1 MTNKLN
7 NVKRTYYFGN
17 QLSEGSRND
26 VNLLGGKGANL
37 AEMTSIGLSV
47 PPGFTITTTTCAE
60 YYQSDGKLPKGLQG
74 SIRLNMTRLEKE
86 TGKKFG
92 DDDNPLLVS
101 VRSGAAV
108 SMPGM
113 LDTILNLGL
122 TDQSVI
128 GLGLQTGNRRFALD
142 AYRRLINM
150 FGNVVMG
157 VEHEHFEDV
166 FTRIKQQYGV
176 TEDADLNEE
185 GLEKLITA
193 YKKVYKQHSDET
205 FPQAPHG
212 QLEKAVEAVFQS
224 WNTPRA
230 QTYRKIN
237 NIRGLIGTAAN
248 IQSMV
253 FGNMGNDSG
262 TGVAFTRDPTTGKNA
277 FYGEFLINAQGEDV
291 VAGIRTPQPVA
302 RMKKWRPEIYEQL
315 LKVKHILETHY
326 KDMQDI
332 EFTIEKSVLY
342 ILQTRTGKRTG
353 AAAVKIAVDMVKENL
368 INQKDALLRVPAN
381 DLNQILLPSFDHK
394 AKRNVLATGLP
405 ASPGA
410 ASGYPVFSADE
421 AVEQS
426 ENGQPVILVR
436 RETSPEDIHG
446 MHVAEAILTSTGGS
460 TSHAAV
466 VARGWGKCC
475 VTGVSELI
483 IDSKRKTLTIKDKII
498 TPADII
504 SIDGSNGEIMLGEV
518 AMQPPTFTSEFKTL
532 MGWADRTRK
541 LVIRTNADT
550 PMDAAMAME
559 FGAEGIGLC
568 RTEHMFFGEN
578 RIAAMRE
585 MILAEDETAR
595 RAALKKLLPF
605 QRRDFE
611 GIFSTMRG
619 LPVTVRL
626 LDPPLHEFLPED
638 VKLQRRLARS
648 MKVSVD
654 RIIRRVNQLH
664 EVNPMLGHRG
674 CRLTVTY
681 PEILEMQV
689 TAIVEAAIN
698 CRRKRINAQ
707 PEIMIPLVG
716 LASELSMLREK
727 VEQVISQ
734 VKLKKKFTGKLD
746 IPIGT
751 MIEVPRAAI
760 IADDIAVHADFFS
773 FGTNDLT
780 QMTLGYSRDD
790 IGSFMPEYLA
800 KNLLEEN
807 PFQTMDV
814 AGVGR
819 LVEQAVHRGRSV
831 KRELKCG
838 ICGEHGGDPESINF
852 FQSVQLDYISC
863 SPFRVP
869 IARLAAAQAAL
880 RNQLELFS

>member
-37 AEMTSIGLSV
+37 AEMTSIGLPV

-60 YYQSDGKLPKGLQG
+60 YYQSDGKLPKELQG

-101 VRSGAAV
+101 VRSGAAA

-128 GLGLQTGNRRFALD
+128 GLGRQMGNRRFALD

-157 VEHEHFEDV
+157 IEHEHFETV

-176 TEDADLNEE
+176 TEDANLNEE
-185 GLEKLITA
+185 GLEKLIAA

-205 FPQAPHG
+205 FPQAPHE

-230 QTYRKIN
+230 QAYRKIN

-262 TGVAFTRDPTTGKNA
+262 TGVAFTRDPTKGKNE

-302 RMKKWRPEIYEQL
+302 GMKKWRPEIYEQL

-498 TPADII
+498 TP
-504 SIDGSNGEIMLGEV
+504 GGYH
-518 AMQPPTFTSEFKTL
+518 Q
-532 MGWADRTRK
+532 
-541 LVIRTNADT
+541 
-550 PMDAAMAME
+550 
-559 FGAEGIGLC
+559 
-568 RTEHMFFGEN
+568 H
-578 RIAAMRE
+578 
-585 MILAEDETAR
+585 R
-595 RAALKKLLPF
+595 RQ
-605 QRRDFE
+605 QRR
-611 GIFSTMRG
+611 
-619 LPVTVRL
+619 
-626 LDPPLHEFLPED
+626 
-638 VKLQRRLARS
+638 
-648 MKVSVD
+648 
-654 RIIRRVNQLH
+654 N
-664 EVNPMLGHRG
+664 
-674 CRLTVTY
+674 
-681 PEILEMQV
+681 
-689 TAIVEAAIN
+689 
-698 CRRKRINAQ
+698 
-707 PEIMIPLVG
+707 
-716 LASELSMLREK
+716 
-727 VEQVISQ
+727 
-734 VKLKKKFTGKLD
+734 
-746 IPIGT
+746 
-751 MIEVPRAAI
+751 
-760 IADDIAVHADFFS
+760 HA
-773 FGTNDLT
+773 
-780 QMTLGYSRDD
+780 
-790 IGSFMPEYLA
+790 
-800 KNLLEEN
+800 
-807 PFQTMDV
+807 
-814 AGVGR
+814 
-819 LVEQAVHRGRSV
+819 GRSGHATAYLH
-831 KRELKCG
+831 K
-838 ICGEHGGDPESINF
+838 
-852 FQSVQLDYISC
+852 
-863 SPFRVP
+863 
-869 IARLAAAQAAL
+869 
-880 RNQLELFS
+880 